1 MASNKSRRRRN
12 RQLTDEQVK
21 SKVDTNLNDGLENVV
36 SGLGG
41 VGDKSTFNRWAF
53 ANKNADY
60 RQLMNRYRE
69 DWVSQKVCQV
79 VPQDMTRTWRKIST
93 EEGEKADRKL
103 NIATLFRNAYKWAR
117 LYGTSF
123 ILLDLKGAG
132 KLDTPLNLNNL
143 KKGCIKSLKIV
154 DRSRMHAAGHMVL
167 DALSPQYGLPEY
179 YTLSGNPGL
188 IHYSRFLRFEGTE
201 LPLFEFQRNM
211 WYSDSVLIPL
221 MQTIDQFYT
230 TAAAAAQLA
239 QEATIDVVSVAGLQS
254 LLTNPLGEQSVMKRF
269 RLMKQ
274 AKSLYNVL
282 ILDDSEKFETKSIA
296 LSGVKDLIWE
306 YLKIVAAAVGIPATR
321 FLSAS
326 PDGMNATG
334 QSDLVNYIDML
345 TGLQAAI
352 FDPRL
357 QEMDKIVC
365 AHFGI
370 EPFEYEWNDIFP
382 ESSGERAKRAFDL
395 MKSLEKAVV
404 NGILSREDANRIV
417 AHSRCFGSIKLGDAP
432 KEIPI
437 IGNRNGQDEKDR
449 SSPVK

>member
-1 MASNKSRRRRN
+1 MAKQHDGHVTRR
-12 RQLTDEQVK
+12 QTKLA
-21 SKVDTNLNDGLENVV
+21 DGLQNVI
-36 SGLGG
+36 SGMGG
-41 VGDKSTFNRWAF
+41 DKDKSTFNRWGF

-60 RQLMNRYRE
+60 RQLMNRFRE

-79 VPQDMTRTWRKIST
+79 VPQDMTRTWRHINT
-93 EEGEKADRKL
+93 PEGRKADKQLRFRK
-103 NIATLFRNAYKWAR
+103 IFREAYQWAR

-123 ILLDLKGAG
+123 VLLDLKGTGA
-132 KLDTPLNLNNL
+132 LNTPLRLDNL

-154 DRSRMHAAGHMVL
+154 DRSRMYAAGSIVL
-167 DALSPQYGLPEY
+167 DALSPHYGLPEY
-179 YTLSGNPGL
+179 YTLSGNPGQ
-188 IHYSRFLRFEGTE
+188 IHHTRFLRFEGTE

-221 MQTIDQFYT
+221 LQTIDQFYT

-239 QEATIDVVSVAGLQS
+239 QEATIDVVTVQGLQS
-254 LLTNPLGEQSVMKRF
+254 LLTNPQGEQTVMTRF

-282 ILDDSEKFETKSIA
+282 ILDQSEEYSTKSIA

-334 QSDLVNYIDML
+334 QSDLVNYIDL
-345 TGLQAAI
+345 LSGLQVAI

-357 QEMDKIVC
+357 EVMDLIAQK
-365 AHFGI
+365 HFGI
-370 EPFEYEWNDIFP
+370 EPWEYEWCDIFP
-382 ESSGERAKRAFDL
+382 ESNAERAKRATDTSTALDL
-395 MKSLEKAVV
+395 LVA
-404 NGILSREDANRIV
+404 NGTITRENANSIV
-417 AHSRCFGSIKLGDAP
+417 KHCKIFGGAQIDSPPAKP
-432 KEIPI
+432 PEM
-437 IGNRNGQDEKDR
+437 GNGNAKTGSGKT
-449 SSPVK
+449 K